1 MSAPE
6 VCTQCLHATS
16 ARPTERKKFVARK
29 PASAPFRVMGETLSR
44 NQPVALS
51 TDAAP
56 TVTAASAS
64 ALLRLLRE
72 LVEVQAKTDGPDD
85 EAVVAS

>member
-1 MSAPE
+1 
-6 VCTQCLHATS
+6 
-16 ARPTERKKFVARK
+16 
-29 PASAPFRVMGETLSR
+29 MGEPRSR